1 MDFKPFSFISIQF
14 LKPFRLI
21 YDAKNTKFARP
32 KSIVKKAVLQF
43 FAKISV
49 D

>member
-1 MDFKPFSFISIQF
+1 MDFKPFSFINIRF

-21 YDAKNTKFARP
+21 CDAKKAKFARP
-32 KSIVKKAVLQF
+32 KSTFKKAVLQF
-43 FAKISV
+43 FVTISM